1 VTLPRN
7 TATEGLQPGDS
18 SPAGLSGNLRGI
30 AWMLLTG
37 MLFVGVTV
45 AVRYLGTS
53 MNPVQAAFIRYCFG
67 IVLILPLLSRAGVMS
82 LDRDRLGFH
91 ALRGLVHGGGVIL
104 WFLAMSRIPI
114 SEVTALGFTTPIF
127 VTLGAAVFLSERL
140 KPYRVAAVL
149 LGFIGAL
156 LILRPG
162 LRVIDIGALAQL
174 GAAPLFACSYLMA
187 KSATRREA
195 SSMIVILLS
204 VFCTLT
210 LALPAL
216 MVWRTPTLEEL
227 LLLGLTA
234 LLATS
239 GHYCMTRAL
248 EAAEVSAVQPFTF
261 LQLVWA
267 TILGL
272 ILFDEHP
279 DVWIWIGGAVIVA
292 SATWMAQQEV
302 RSIRQ
307 KSKTR

>member
-1 VTLPRN
+1 
-7 TATEGLQPGDS
+7 
-18 SPAGLSGNLRGI
+18 
-30 AWMLLTG
+30 

-91 ALRGLVHGGGVIL
+91 ALRGLLHGGGVIL

-127 VTLGAAVFLSERL
+127 VNLGAAVFLSERL

>member
-1 VTLPRN
+1 
-7 TATEGLQPGDS
+7 
-18 SPAGLSGNLRGI
+18 
-30 AWMLLTG
+30 MLLTG

-127 VTLGAAVFLSERL
+127 ITLGAAIFLGERL

>member
-1 VTLPRN
+1 
-7 TATEGLQPGDS
+7 
-18 SPAGLSGNLRGI
+18 
-30 AWMLLTG
+30 MLLTG

>member
-1 VTLPRN
+1 M
-7 TATEGLQPGDS
+7 
-18 SPAGLSGNLRGI
+18 SGNLRGI

-45 AVRYLGTS
+45 AVRYLGTN

-67 IVLILPLLSRAGVMS
+67 IVLILPLLSRAGIMS

-149 LGFIGAL
+149 IGFIGAL

-195 SSMIVILLS
+195 SSMIVVLLS

-216 MVWRTPTLEEL
+216 LVWRTPTLDEL

-272 ILFDEHP
+272 ILFDETP
-279 DVWIWIGGAVIVA
+279 DVWIWIGGAVIVS

-302 RSIRQ
+302 RSIRLD
-307 KSKTR
+307 SKTR

>member
-1 VTLPRN
+1 
-7 TATEGLQPGDS
+7 
-18 SPAGLSGNLRGI
+18 
-30 AWMLLTG
+30 

-127 VTLGAAVFLSERL
+127 ITLGAAIFLGERL

>member
-307 KSKTR
+307 KSKTP

>member
-1 VTLPRN
+1 
-7 TATEGLQPGDS
+7 
-18 SPAGLSGNLRGI
+18 
-30 AWMLLTG
+30 MLLTG

-127 VTLGAAVFLSERL
+127 ITLGAAIFLGERL

-272 ILFDEHP
+272 ILFDAHP

>member
-1 VTLPRN
+1 
-7 TATEGLQPGDS
+7 
-18 SPAGLSGNLRGI
+18 
-30 AWMLLTG
+30 

-45 AVRYLGTS
+45 AVRYLGTN

-67 IVLILPLLSRAGVMS
+67 IVLILPLLSRAGIMS

-91 ALRGLVHGGGVIL
+91 ALRGLVHGSGVIL

-114 SEVTALGFTTPIF
+114 SEVTALSFTTPIF

-149 LGFIGAL
+149 IGFIGAL

-195 SSMIVILLS
+195 SSMIVVLLS

-216 MVWRTPTLEEL
+216 LVWRTPTLDEL

-272 ILFDEHP
+272 ILFDETP
-279 DVWIWIGGAVIVA
+279 DVWIWIGGAVIVG

-302 RSIRQ
+302 RSIRLN
-307 KSKTR
+307 SKTR

>member
-1 VTLPRN
+1 
-7 TATEGLQPGDS
+7 
-18 SPAGLSGNLRGI
+18 
-30 AWMLLTG
+30 MLLTG

-149 LGFIGAL
+149 IGFIGAL

-195 SSMIVILLS
+195 SSMIVVLLS

-216 MVWRTPTLEEL
+216 LVWRTPTLEEL

-272 ILFDEHP
+272 ILFDETP
-279 DVWIWIGGAVIVA
+279 DVWIWIGGAVIVG

-302 RSIRQ
+302 RSIRLD
-307 KSKTR
+307 SKRR

>member
-1 VTLPRN
+1 
-7 TATEGLQPGDS
+7 
-18 SPAGLSGNLRGI
+18 
-30 AWMLLTG
+30 MLLTG
-37 MLFVGVTV
+37 ILFVGVTV
-45 AVRYLGTS
+45 TVRYLGTS

-149 LGFIGAL
+149 IGFIGAL

-195 SSMIVILLS
+195 SSMIVVLLS

-216 MVWRTPTLEEL
+216 LVWRTPTLEEL

-272 ILFDEHP
+272 ILFDETP
-279 DVWIWIGGAVIVA
+279 DVWIWIGGAVIVG

-302 RSIRQ
+302 RSIRLD
-307 KSKTR
+307 SKTR

>member
-18 SPAGLSGNLRGI
+18 SPAGLSGNLWGI

>member
-1 VTLPRN
+1 
-7 TATEGLQPGDS
+7 
-18 SPAGLSGNLRGI
+18 
-30 AWMLLTG
+30 

-279 DVWIWIGGAVIVA
+279 DVWIGIGGAVIVA

>member
-1 VTLPRN
+1 
-7 TATEGLQPGDS
+7 
-18 SPAGLSGNLRGI
+18 
-30 AWMLLTG
+30 M
-37 MLFVGVTV
+37 
-45 AVRYLGTS
+45 
-53 MNPVQAAFIRYCFG
+53 
-67 IVLILPLLSRAGVMS
+67 
-82 LDRDRLGFH
+82 
-91 ALRGLVHGGGVIL
+91 
-104 WFLAMSRIPI
+104 
-114 SEVTALGFTTPIF
+114 
-127 VTLGAAVFLSERL
+127 
-140 KPYRVAAVL
+140 
-149 LGFIGAL
+149 
-156 LILRPG
+156 
-162 LRVIDIGALAQL
+162 IDIGALAQL

-307 KSKTR
+307 KSKTP

>member
-1 VTLPRN
+1 MPHRN
-7 TATEGLQPGDS
+7 TVVEGLQSG
-18 SPAGLSGNLRGI
+18 GHLGVGVSGNFRGI

-37 MLFVGVTV
+37 ILFVGVTV
-45 AVRYLGTS
+45 TVRYLGTT
-53 MNPVQAAFIRYCFG
+53 MNPVQAAFIRYFLG
-67 IVLILPLLSRAGVMS
+67 LLMILPLLSRAGIMS
-82 LDRDRLGFH
+82 LDRERLGFH
-91 ALRGLVHGGGVIL
+91 ALRGLVHGGAVML

-114 SEVTALGFTTPIF
+114 AEVTALGFTTPIF
-127 VTLGAAVFLSERL
+127 VTIGAAVFLSERL
-140 KPYRVAAVL
+140 KAYRVVAVV

-187 KSATRREA
+187 KSATRKES
-195 SSMIVILLS
+195 SSMIVVLLS

-216 MVWRTPTLEEL
+216 LVWRAPTIEEL
-227 LLLGLTA
+227 TLLGLTA

-272 ILFDEHP
+272 MLFDETP
-279 DVWIWIGGAVIVA
+279 DLWIWLGGAVIVG
-292 SATWMAQQEV
+292 SATWMAHQEV
-302 RSIRQ
+302 RSIRRARQ
-307 KSKTR
+307 TR

>member
-1 VTLPRN
+1 
-7 TATEGLQPGDS
+7 
-18 SPAGLSGNLRGI
+18 
-30 AWMLLTG
+30 MLLTG

-91 ALRGLVHGGGVIL
+91 ALRGLLHGGGVIL

-149 LGFIGAL
+149 IGFIGAL

-195 SSMIVILLS
+195 SSMIVVLLS

-216 MVWRTPTLEEL
+216 LVWRTPTLEEL

-272 ILFDEHP
+272 ILFDETP

>member
-1 VTLPRN
+1 
-7 TATEGLQPGDS
+7 
-18 SPAGLSGNLRGI
+18 
-30 AWMLLTG
+30 

-114 SEVTALGFTTPIF
+114 SEGTALGFTTPIF

-149 LGFIGAL
+149 IGFIGAL

-195 SSMIVILLS
+195 SSMIVVLLS

-216 MVWRTPTLEEL
+216 LVWRTPTLEEL

-248 EAAEVSAVQPFTF
+248 EAAEVSAVQRFTF

-272 ILFDEHP
+272 ILFDETP
-279 DVWIWIGGAVIVA
+279 DVWIWIGGAVIVG

-302 RSIRQ
+302 RSIRLD
-307 KSKTR
+307 SKTR

>member
-1 VTLPRN
+1 
-7 TATEGLQPGDS
+7 
-18 SPAGLSGNLRGI
+18 
-30 AWMLLTG
+30 

-45 AVRYLGTS
+45 AVRYLGTN

-67 IVLILPLLSRAGVMS
+67 IVLILPLLSRAGIMS

-140 KPYRVAAVL
+140 RPYRVAAVV

-195 SSMIVILLS
+195 SSMIVVLLS

-216 MVWRTPTLEEL
+216 LVWRTPTLDEL

-272 ILFDEHP
+272 ILFDETP
-279 DVWIWIGGAVIVA
+279 DVWIWIGGAVIVG

-307 KSKTR
+307 QSKTR

>member
-1 VTLPRN
+1 
-7 TATEGLQPGDS
+7 
-18 SPAGLSGNLRGI
+18 
-30 AWMLLTG
+30 

-67 IVLILPLLSRAGVMS
+67 IVLILPLVSRAGVMS

-127 VTLGAAVFLSERL
+127 VTLGAAAFLSERL

-149 LGFIGAL
+149 IGFIGAL

-195 SSMIVILLS
+195 SSMIVVLLS

-216 MVWRTPTLEEL
+216 LVWRTPTLEES

-272 ILFDEHP
+272 ILFDETP
-279 DVWIWIGGAVIVA
+279 DVWIWIGGAVIVG

-302 RSIRQ
+302 RSIRLD
-307 KSKTR
+307 SKTR

>member
-1 VTLPRN
+1 
-7 TATEGLQPGDS
+7 
-18 SPAGLSGNLRGI
+18 
-30 AWMLLTG
+30 

-45 AVRYLGTS
+45 AVRYLGTN

-67 IVLILPLLSRAGVMS
+67 IVLILPLLSRAGIMS

-195 SSMIVILLS
+195 SSMIVVLLS

-216 MVWRTPTLEEL
+216 LVWRTPTLDEL

-272 ILFDEHP
+272 ILFDETP
-279 DVWIWIGGAVIVA
+279 DVWIWIGGAVIVG

-307 KSKTR
+307 QSKAR

>member
-1 VTLPRN
+1 
-7 TATEGLQPGDS
+7 
-18 SPAGLSGNLRGI
+18 
-30 AWMLLTG
+30 

-45 AVRYLGTS
+45 AVRYLGTN

-67 IVLILPLLSRAGVMS
+67 IVLILPLLSRAGIMS
-82 LDRDRLGFH
+82 LDRDRLEFH

-140 KPYRVAAVL
+140 KPYRVAAVV

-195 SSMIVILLS
+195 SSMIVVLLS

-216 MVWRTPTLEEL
+216 LVWRTPTLDEL

-272 ILFDEHP
+272 ILFDETP
-279 DVWIWIGGAVIVA
+279 DVWIWIGGAVIVG

-307 KSKTR
+307 QSKTR

>member
-1 VTLPRN
+1 
-7 TATEGLQPGDS
+7 
-18 SPAGLSGNLRGI
+18 
-30 AWMLLTG
+30 MLLTG

-279 DVWIWIGGAVIVA
+279 DVWIWIGGALIVA

-307 KSKTR
+307 KSKTP

>member
-1 VTLPRN
+1 
-7 TATEGLQPGDS
+7 
-18 SPAGLSGNLRGI
+18 
-30 AWMLLTG
+30 MLLTG

-127 VTLGAAVFLSERL
+127 VTLGAAAFLSERL

-149 LGFIGAL
+149 IGFIGAL

-195 SSMIVILLS
+195 SSMIVVLLS

-216 MVWRTPTLEEL
+216 LVWRTPTLEEL

-272 ILFDEHP
+272 ILFDETP
-279 DVWIWIGGAVIVA
+279 DVWIWIGGAVIVG

-302 RSIRQ
+302 RSIRLD
-307 KSKTR
+307 SKRR

>member
-1 VTLPRN
+1 
-7 TATEGLQPGDS
+7 
-18 SPAGLSGNLRGI
+18 
-30 AWMLLTG
+30 MLLTG

-91 ALRGLVHGGGVIL
+91 ALRGLLHGGGVIL

>member
-1 VTLPRN
+1 
-7 TATEGLQPGDS
+7 
-18 SPAGLSGNLRGI
+18 
-30 AWMLLTG
+30 

-45 AVRYLGTS
+45 AVRYLGTN

-67 IVLILPLLSRAGVMS
+67 IVLILPLLSRAGIMS

-127 VTLGAAVFLSERL
+127 VTLGAAAFLSERL

-149 LGFIGAL
+149 IGFIGAL

-195 SSMIVILLS
+195 SSMIVVLLS

-216 MVWRTPTLEEL
+216 LVWRTPTLEEL

-272 ILFDEHP
+272 ILFDETP
-279 DVWIWIGGAVIVA
+279 DVWIWIGGAVIVG

-302 RSIRQ
+302 RSIRLD
-307 KSKTR
+307 SKTR

>member
-1 VTLPRN
+1 
-7 TATEGLQPGDS
+7 
-18 SPAGLSGNLRGI
+18 
-30 AWMLLTG
+30 MLLTG

-91 ALRGLVHGGGVIL
+91 ALRGLLHGGGVIL

-195 SSMIVILLS
+195 SSMIVVLLS

-216 MVWRTPTLEEL
+216 LVWRTPTLEEL

-272 ILFDEHP
+272 ILFDETP
-279 DVWIWIGGAVIVA
+279 DVWIWIGGAVIVG

>member
-1 VTLPRN
+1 
-7 TATEGLQPGDS
+7 
-18 SPAGLSGNLRGI
+18 
-30 AWMLLTG
+30 

-149 LGFIGAL
+149 IGFIGAL

-195 SSMIVILLS
+195 SSMIVVLLS

-216 MVWRTPTLEEL
+216 LVWRTPTLEEL

-272 ILFDEHP
+272 ILFDETP
-279 DVWIWIGGAVIVA
+279 DVWIWIGGAVIVG

-307 KSKTR
+307 QSKTR

>member
-1 VTLPRN
+1 
-7 TATEGLQPGDS
+7 
-18 SPAGLSGNLRGI
+18 
-30 AWMLLTG
+30 

-45 AVRYLGTS
+45 AVRYLGTN

-67 IVLILPLLSRAGVMS
+67 IVLILPLLSRAGIMS

-140 KPYRVAAVL
+140 KPYRVAAVV

-195 SSMIVILLS
+195 SSMIVVLLS

-216 MVWRTPTLEEL
+216 LVWRTPTLDEL

-272 ILFDEHP
+272 ILFDETP
-279 DVWIWIGGAVIVA
+279 DVWIWIGGAVIVG

-302 RSIRQ
+302 RSIHQ
-307 KSKTR
+307 QSKTR

>member
-1 VTLPRN
+1 
-7 TATEGLQPGDS
+7 
-18 SPAGLSGNLRGI
+18 
-30 AWMLLTG
+30 

-91 ALRGLVHGGGVIL
+91 ALRGLLHGGGVIL

>member
-1 VTLPRN
+1 
-7 TATEGLQPGDS
+7 
-18 SPAGLSGNLRGI
+18 
-30 AWMLLTG
+30 

-149 LGFIGAL
+149 IGFIGAL

-195 SSMIVILLS
+195 SSMIVVLLS

-216 MVWRTPTLEEL
+216 LVWRTPTLEEL

-248 EAAEVSAVQPFTF
+248 EVAEVSVVQPFTF

-272 ILFDEHP
+272 ILFDETP
-279 DVWIWIGGAVIVA
+279 DVWIWIGGAVIVG

-307 KSKTR
+307 QSKAR